1 MESHLRSSLIN
12 VVFPVNHRL
21 VVMIIAGAVPLY
33 FYFDRLIYAA
43 SVRSTTTDEKWTVS
57 SDIAYHIPDP
67 TSAASFLA
75 QTC

>member
-1 MESHLRSSLIN
+1 
-12 VVFPVNHRL
+12 
-21 VVMIIAGAVPLY
+21 MIIAGAVPLY

-67 TSAASFLA
+67 RSAASFLA